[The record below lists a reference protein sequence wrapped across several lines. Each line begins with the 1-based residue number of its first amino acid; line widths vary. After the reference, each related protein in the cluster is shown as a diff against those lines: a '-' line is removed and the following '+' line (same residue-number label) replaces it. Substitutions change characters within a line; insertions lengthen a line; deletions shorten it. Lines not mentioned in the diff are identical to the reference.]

1 LITLIEDDKRL
12 GEDNELTVQLPYSQK
27 SFGVPKNLYII
38 GTMNTSDRSI
48 ALLDTALRRRFDFIE
63 MPPKPELL
71 KDRGVLGV
79 DFEKLL
85 NEINSK
91 IEDKDRH
98 IGHSYLINVKNENDL
113 KRAFNNK
120 IIPLL
125 NEYYYNDQDE
135 IKKIL
140 SCGEEIKKA
149 MEIVNK

>member
-1 LITLIEDDKRL
+1 MSFNENTIKVTKYDCLGKLPNPFLFDNGEEVKSVNDWEKRRK
-12 GEDNELTVQLPYSQK
+12 EIYKTAVELQY
-27 SFGVPKNLYII
+27 
-38 GTMNTSDRSI
+38 GT
-48 ALLDTALRRRFDFIE
+48 

-71 KDRGVLGV
+71 KGKGILGI

-85 NEINSK
+85 KEINSK

-98 IGHSYLINVKNENDL
+98 IGHSYLINIENENDL
-113 KRAFNNK
+113 KRAFKNK

-135 IKKIL
+135 VKNILNCCDEAKKV
-140 SCGEEIKKA
+140 